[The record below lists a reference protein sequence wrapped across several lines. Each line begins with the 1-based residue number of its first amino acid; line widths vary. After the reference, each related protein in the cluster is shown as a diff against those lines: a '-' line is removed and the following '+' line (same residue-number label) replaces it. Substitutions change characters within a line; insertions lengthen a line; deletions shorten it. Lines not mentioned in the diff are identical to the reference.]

1 MVHEAKEFIDILE
14 GEIIKE
20 DIDELFMEM
29 AYNQELRYNFI
40 MFLRI
45 TYAIKGYDTTDGFEL
60 TETTNKIFYK
70 LGFEIPGIGKVKKG
84 KGFLSILKKSPFPN
98 YNLK

>member
-40 MFLRI
+40 MFLRLVF
-45 TYAIKGYDTTDGFEL
+45 AIKEYDPVNHMEL
-60 TETTNKIFYK
+60 TETTNKILYK
-70 LGFEIPGIGKVKKG
+70 LGFEIPGLGKVKK
-84 KGFLSILKKSPFPN
+84 KKNFFVF
-98 YNLK
+98 